1 MNQEQIRKVIVGA
14 VLAAAGAIAA
24 YLTGEVIPQLK
35 DSDLKLL
42 LAAIV
47 SILLNILRKLL
58 QPYANNINN
67 SVLKSFFLV
76 FLLSLLATF
85 AFADDALVI
94 APNGYYRLLYDN
106 ASVVL
111 KKFDSVVVL
120 GAPAPAPSPG
130 PAPTPTPAPVPVPVP
145 PTPTPVPAPL
155 TPRATTLKNAAL
167 QVASNTRAQDAAKLA
182 LLYSEV
188 ITRVNAGQIK
198 GQDQIAFVIKT
209 ASDRLV
215 GAEWQSF
222 RDVLTAEWTKLA
234 QNGAPDSEYVALL
247 NDASLAL
254 MAVSQMQQGGVDLQ
268 NLDLR
273 TMLELIK
280 VVIDIL
286 LQVLPRQ

>member
-58 QPYANNINN
+58 QPYANNMNN

-76 FLLSLLATF
+76 FLLSLLVTCVF
-85 AFADDALVI
+85 ANDALVI

-106 ASVVL
+106 NNVVL

-130 PAPTPTPAPVPVPVP
+130 PAPTPTPVPVPVP

-167 QVASNTRAQDAAKLA
+167 QVASNTRTQDAAKLA

-188 ITRVNAGQIK
+188 VTRVNAGQIK
-198 GQDQIAFVIKT
+198 GQDQIAFVVKA

-254 MAVSQMQQGGVDLQ
+254 MAVSQMQQSGVDLQ